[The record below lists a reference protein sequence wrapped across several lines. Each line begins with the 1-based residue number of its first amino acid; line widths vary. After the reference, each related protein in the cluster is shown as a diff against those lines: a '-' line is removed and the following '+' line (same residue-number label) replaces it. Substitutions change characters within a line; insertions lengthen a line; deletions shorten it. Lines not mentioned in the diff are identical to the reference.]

1 MIKLNKLTDY
11 AIVLMA
17 ELVRYPD
24 QLLASQQLAIR
35 CHLEPPTSAK
45 VMKQLTIAGLVESV
59 RGAGGGYRLSSTCR
73 SPSIA
78 DVIQAMDGPIAL
90 TECSSHSGL
99 CSHESVCGLRHHW
112 HTISRV
118 IADALDGIALADL
131 MTLPATDGSAD
142 AAPIP
147 RQTRS

>member
-17 ELVRYPD
+17 ELVRHPD
-24 QLLASQQLAIR
+24 QLLASQELALR

-45 VMKQLTIAGLVESV
+45 VLKQLTTAGLVESV
-59 RGAGGGYRLSSTCR
+59 RGAGGGYRLSDRGR

-90 TECSSHSGL
+90 TECSVHSGL
-99 CSHESVCGLRHHW
+99 CAQETVCGMRHHW
-112 HTISRV
+112 HAISRV
-118 IADALDGIALADL
+118 IADALDGISLADL
-131 MTLPATDGSAD
+131 ASLPTTGSNHEV
-142 AAPIP
+142 APIP